1 MSNLSLKVLNSV
13 IDSSLRRPSLFVA
26 LFIITYTYLLG
37 LGLAENPSAPLV
49 KQEEEIYL
57 SFRYHGGINTIVI
70 AYVKNKSYYL
80 PVTELFH
87 LLSIDF
93 EVDPANLAIKGF
105 YLDPDQKYELN
116 FMQRAV
122 HMGET
127 QLNITASDFLIKDV
141 DFYVQPLVLK
151 VIFGLDFTVDMS
163 RLVLSLESSDVMPIV
178 EQYERRTKHRKG
190 MLTSSEQGESY
201 QLLSGREKRV
211 LAGGFIDYSLYGF
224 LSSEGQL
231 SSFNISTGGELLAGD
246 IQGSVSGVTTAL
258 SSIVQYSDVRWRYVP
273 DKRNLVSAVTLGQI
287 NSTGFTAQSF
297 TGISFTNES
306 IEPRQSYD
314 DFIVEG
320 TTVPESDVELYQ
332 NNRLVDFRKADEKGY
347 YRFTVPLNYG
357 TADLKLKIYGPSGG
371 IIETARRIQVP
382 YTFLPPGTVN
392 YFLGIGKQQDSELAR
407 EEEKLQAQSNIVMG
421 LTNWLTNKVGIDY
434 IAGENQSHP
443 VYYNSLSAR
452 LALEYLVNLDLAPA
466 VYNKISVRALYPSA
480 VSWGVDFID
489 YRPDDFKNPANLD
502 RSLVI
507 NTYLPFKIKS
517 IQQTA
522 RIGLNKLDFAT
533 NSRLTYNIDYSIF
546 IRRIR
551 FGTKYRDALQ
561 FSSGSVTESDGK
573 LSLLAMYTIPR
584 TPDIHPL
591 IRGT

>member
-466 VYNKISVRALYPSA
+466 VYNKISVRALYPSV

-489 YRPDDFKNPANLD
+489 YRP
-502 RSLVI
+502 
-507 NTYLPFKIKS
+507 
-517 IQQTA
+517 
-522 RIGLNKLDFAT
+522 
-533 NSRLTYNIDYSIF
+533 
-546 IRRIR
+546 
-551 FGTKYRDALQ
+551 
-561 FSSGSVTESDGK
+561 
-573 LSLLAMYTIPR
+573 
-584 TPDIHPL
+584 
-591 IRGT
+591 